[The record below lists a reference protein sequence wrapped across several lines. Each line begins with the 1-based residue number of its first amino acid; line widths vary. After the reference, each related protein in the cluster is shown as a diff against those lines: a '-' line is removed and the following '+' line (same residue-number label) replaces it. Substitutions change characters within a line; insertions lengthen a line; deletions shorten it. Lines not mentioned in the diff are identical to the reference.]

1 LAAAK
6 PNSGLAAAKLGFGS
20 CQIKNAG
27 MAAAR
32 VVFGCNENT
41 NNKNNMKTWI
51 MNAIVGGPSIYIYIY
66 SIHRMEQREDH
77 MILISLYMVFPVEA
91 PLAADGGKDGGD
103 DGPVEIPLRY

>member
-1 LAAAK
+1 LSAAKLGFGSCQTRAWHLPNSGLAAAK

-41 NNKNNMKTWI
+41 NNKNNMKT
-51 MNAIVGGPSIYIYIY
+51 
-66 SIHRMEQREDH
+66 
-77 MILISLYMVFPVEA
+77 
-91 PLAADGGKDGGD
+91 
-103 DGPVEIPLRY
+103 